1 MTHDELNVTN
11 NYRYLQNFKHLWGL
25 VTFSSGLLMNAGHS
39 LSAGLH
45 LGITTHVCVCV
56 WGGGGG
62 GGECQSCEQQSRKVE
77 KLRQSDSLSL
87 YLFTRPLPHCIAFLE
102 ISLFVAHACAF
113 MGDTAPRL
121 CPMGRQM
128 YFYYLEWLFVYNQNK
143 YGHM

>member
-56 WGGGGG
+56 CVGGGGG
-62 GGECQSCEQQSRKVE
+62 GGEVSAKAVSSKAGRWKSCDKVTHFPYTSSPDPSPTVLLS
-77 KLRQSDSLSL
+77 LRSHSLSL
-87 YLFTRPLPHCIAFLE
+87 MHVLSWATLLLGYALWGAKCIL
-102 ISLFVAHACAF
+102 II
-113 MGDTAPRL
+113 
-121 CPMGRQM
+121 
-128 YFYYLEWLFVYNQNK
+128 
-143 YGHM
+143 